1 MMDSLSEMEMAES
14 DIIRRAEAQIKA
26 YLGGQKVEVIGL
38 MPPDGQWHES
48 AATQPCGV
56 CDNGRSLEKLKPSI
70 CLKCL
75 RADKKFDRVL
85 KASAKW
91 EQRMLAMQSVIAE
104 ARIKRN
110 ATMQRRKGRWRQNH
124 QAIDSDAALGRL
136 QKRIGG

>member
-1 MMDSLSEMEMAES
+1 MDSLSELEMAES
-14 DIIRRAEAQIKA
+14 DIVRRAEAQIKA

-48 AATQPCGV
+48 ASTQPCGV
-56 CDNGRSLEKLKPSI
+56 CDSGKRLEKLKPSI

-91 EQRMLAMQSVIAE
+91 EQRMLSLQSVIAE

-110 ATMQRRKGRWRQNH
+110 ATLQRRKGNWMRNH
-124 QAIDSDAALGRL
+124 QAIDSDAALSNL
-136 QKRIGG
+136 QRKISG